1 MKIARELESEVEPK
15 DETELLQPHDKTLMG
30 KTWNDN
36 KGFRLLHKLDT
47 TTAGLEKIDFS
58 FERSS
63 TVGKMLPNGTYAI
76 ENYLWREESSEVTK
90 FVVALF

>member
-36 KGFRLLHKLDT
+36 KGFRLLHKLDK
-47 TTAGLEKIDFS
+47 TTAGLEKIDLS

-63 TVGKMLPNGTYAI
+63 AVGKMLSNSIACCREI
-76 ENYLWREESSEVTK
+76 VREESVQQLQCCLI
-90 FVVALF
+90 F